1 MKFLKGIIS
10 LAAIGLASAAVAGK
24 VVKDKKDKAEL
35 DEFLI
40 PSQDDPIIYHVPKE
54 SDEALQ
60 KAVQGLEN
68 HDPKPITFVFYV
80 PDADAA
86 KKFQEEAADLE
97 MSSSFD
103 SDKSQVE
110 VVYTGSFDSD
120 DLDLLLV
127 QLSEICLHT
136 SATFVEMHE

>member
-60 KAVQGLEN
+60 KAAQGL
-68 HDPKPITFVFYV
+68 
-80 PDADAA
+80 
-86 KKFQEEAADLE
+86 
-97 MSSSFD
+97 
-103 SDKSQVE
+103 
-110 VVYTGSFDSD
+110 
-120 DLDLLLV
+120 
-127 QLSEICLHT
+127 
-136 SATFVEMHE
+136 